1 MIGADP
7 CHKIAPQNGP
17 PAADTSDGRRAR
29 TEVDKSI
36 DAIVTTVSRAFYET
50 NVRSARL
57 YGARVTY

>member
-1 MIGADP
+1 MAVRLDLGVHG
-7 CHKIAPQNGP
+7 CVCVKVL
-17 PAADTSDGRRAR
+17 TCFLLMT
-29 TEVDKSI
+29 TEVDNSI